1 MSKEIVMLKLV
12 TGETVMGKS
21 SCSVDGNVTIE
32 RPFILMLDPMQGGI
46 GMMPYDIHFTEKEI
60 PEITIREEHI
70 LHYIDCSD
78 QFKDAYIKQTTGIEL
93 AKNTNL
99 SK

>member
-1 MSKEIVMLKLV
+1 MSKEIVMSKLI
-12 TGETVMGKS
+12 TGEVVMGKS
-21 SCSVDGNVTIE
+21 RGDVDHKVTIE

-60 PEITIREEHI
+60 SEITIREEHI

-78 QFKDAYIKQTTGIEL
+78 QFKKAYIKQTIGIEL
-93 AKNTNL
+93 VKNTNL
-99 SK
+99 PK